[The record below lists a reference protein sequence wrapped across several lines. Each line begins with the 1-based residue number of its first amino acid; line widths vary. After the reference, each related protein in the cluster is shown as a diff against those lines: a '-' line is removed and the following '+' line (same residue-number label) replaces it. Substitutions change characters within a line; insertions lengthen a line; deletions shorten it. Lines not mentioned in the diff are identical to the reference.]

1 MMEGLEARA
10 RIAGEQAVTRA
21 TARLAEAARD
31 ALPGVSVEA
40 EAGRVMISG
49 RGLGRR
55 WLRDPAFRWLRGLIR

>member
-40 EAGRVMISG
+40 DFGRVVISG
-49 RGLGRR
+49 RGLARR
-55 WLRDPAFRWLRGLIR
+55 MLRDPALRWLGGLMR

>member
-49 RGLGRR
+49 RGLGLR
-55 WLRDPAFRWLRGLIR
+55 WLRDPAFRWLGGLIR